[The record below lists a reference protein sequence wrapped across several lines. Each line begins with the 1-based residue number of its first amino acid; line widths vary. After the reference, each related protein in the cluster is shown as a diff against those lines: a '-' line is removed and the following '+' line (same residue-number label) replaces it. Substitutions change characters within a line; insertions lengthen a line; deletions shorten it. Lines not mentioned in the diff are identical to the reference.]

1 VRNNET
7 SDRFESVVVALDLRL
22 TRIVRSSHDSIISP
36 RRPQFFSL
44 SARHSR
50 RASRKDIY
58 IYIYPGSRST
68 SRKSI
73 AVATHPSSSSSLQN
87 LPLAYLVAD
96 LKATCIKTLD
106 QHRQND
112 PPAVNRS
119 RLLIYYSF
127 PLLLFLPV
135 LFYHLSHTWIDRIFL
150 VSLLAL
156 VLSSPRRLPV
166 LVSFLVLIIDSPR
179 TRLNSGRI
187 RR

>member
-1 VRNNET
+1 MKRLIGSNPSSSPWIYV
-7 SDRFESVVVALDLRL
+7 SPESSVHR
-22 TRIVRSSHDSIISP
+22 TIRSSHHGDRSFFLF
-36 RRPQFFSL
+36 RPDT
-44 SARHSR
+44 AVAHPE
-50 RASRKDIY
+50 K